1 MTGELPH
8 GRDARECICRASMRP
23 RSNDRGIKKIGAT
36 RPVDLG
42 ASMRPRSNDR
52 GISMVHKSFIFN
64 DLEPPFRVPAAQGRD
79 SCRSPVATHL

>member
-1 MTGELPH
+1 MTGELRH
-8 GRDARECICRASMRP
+8 RLP
-23 RSNDRGIKKIGAT
+23 RHDGA
-36 RPVDLG
+36 VA